1 LEHLMIVRWLPTFL
15 GFPVGG
21 WLAAQAVGSVRG
33 PGSAALAGLIAGL
46 AIGVAQWLVL
56 RSRGA
61 DLRWVVYTALGMT
74 VGGAAAAVLTGANT
88 DVKSLVLTGLVAGA
102 AVGAAQATLLAPSLR
117 AGIAWSALVSIA
129 WGLGWLTTANV
140 IVDAESGFII
150 FGSSGALVVTVLT
163 GLGMRWLLAVEAP
176 AKVVPATPP
185 VAEAHR

>member
-1 LEHLMIVRWLPTFL
+1 LEYLMIVRWLPTFL

-21 WLAAQAVGSVRG
+21 WFAAQAVGSVRG
-33 PGSAALAGLIAGL
+33 PGTAALAGLIAGL
-46 AIGVAQWLVL
+46 VVGVAQWLVL

-61 DLRWVVYTALGMT
+61 DLRWVIYTALGLT
-74 VGGAAAAVLTGANT
+74 VGGAAAAVLTGAHT
-88 DVKSLVLTGLVAGA
+88 DVRSLVLTGLVAGA

-117 AGIAWSALVSIA
+117 AGVAWTVLVSIA

-163 GLGMRWLLAVEAP
+163 GLGMRWILAVDSRAKDAP
-176 AKVVPATPP
+176 ATQP